1 MQNVLVAASALL
13 LAHCGASPIAALKAR
28 QSCPEVH
35 VFGARETTAPAG
47 YGTASVVVDLVLGAY
62 AGATSEA
69 IDYPACGGQAD
80 CGGDA
85 YGVSMVKGI
94 SAVASAVNA
103 FHTQCPDTKLV
114 LVGYSQGG
122 QIMDNA
128 FCGGPDDSN
137 GYTDSAPAI
146 DSAAMELISA
156 VIEMGSPRFVGG
168 LDYGVGTCTTG
179 GFSARPSGY
188 TCASSAKMQSYCDS
202 TDPYCCD
209 GSDEA
214 THQGY
219 GNVYGQDALT
229 FIQGKLDSASSAST
243 GAATEAGATTEAGA
257 AASTGA
263 DASAGAET
271 STGAEAATGADSTA
285 SVPATG
291 DAQTGGT
298 EQGAT
303 TAPVTG
309 GAQDAGA
316 QTGAQTGTA
325 DQGAGQWGQA
335 QGQAQGQ
342 GQWGGWGKKN

>member
-1 MQNVLVAASALL
+1 MPLNS
-13 LAHCGASPIAALKAR
+13 
-28 QSCPEVH
+28 
-35 VFGARETTAPAG
+35 
-47 YGTASVVVDLVLGAY
+47 
-62 AGATSEA
+62 
-69 IDYPACGGQAD
+69 GGQAD

-146 DSAAMELISA
+146 DAAAMELISA

-219 GNVYGQDALT
+219 GTEYGQDALT
-229 FIQGKLDSASSAST
+229 FIKSKLDSTSSASA
-243 GAATEAGATTEAGA
+243 GAATEGGATAETGA
-257 AASTGA
+257 AET
-263 DASAGAET
+263 SAGANT
-271 STGAEAATGADSTA
+271 TAGADSSA

-291 DAQTGGT
+291 ATQDTGAQ
-298 EQGAT
+298 A
-303 TAPVTG
+303 G
-309 GAQDAGA
+309 GAQNTGA
-316 QTGAQTGTA
+316 QTGATN
-325 DQGAGQWGQA
+325 QGAGQWGQP
-335 QGQAQGQ
+335 Q